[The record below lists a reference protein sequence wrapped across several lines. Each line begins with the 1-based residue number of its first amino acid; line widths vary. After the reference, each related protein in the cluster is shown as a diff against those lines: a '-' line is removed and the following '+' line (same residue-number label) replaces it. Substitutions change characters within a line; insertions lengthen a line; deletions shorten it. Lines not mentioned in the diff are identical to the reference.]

1 MNQLNSPQNN
11 KSFSSSDTQREIRI
25 NKLNQLK
32 SRGFDPFTPHSH
44 RDFTL
49 LQAKDLFDIKPE
61 IIGDTSKKIS
71 LVGRLKTKRTSGQ
84 IAFGQLEDESL
95 PNGFQ
100 CIFKSDSLIDGDTV
114 LHFDDFKNLVDEGDY
129 LQLTGYLDRSRSGEP
144 SLFVEQYHILT
155 KSLRPLPER
164 LDDIEQIYRQRY
176 MDMRLNPEVREMFRR
191 KSRFWSATRKFMV
204 DNAFTELQAPTME
217 ETTGG
222 AEASPFVTHHN
233 SLDED
238 YFLRISSELHLK
250 RYIVGGFEKV
260 FDIDKNFRN
269 EGIDD
274 EHLQEFTQ
282 MEFYW
287 AYASD
292 IELMDYC
299 EKLIKY
305 VIQETFG
312 TTMLQKDG
320 KDIDWSKPW
329 PRVPYYDFIEQYS
342 GIKLAEYETVEKL
355 QLLAKELGVHFEDYA
370 SKGRLIDQIYKKVAR
385 PKCIE
390 PIWLT
395 NIPVELSPLAKRD
408 PKNLSLTLRSHLLA
422 YGSELSNGFSELNDP
437 IDQLNRF
444 EEQQKYRDSGDDEAM
459 MIDYDYVQALEIGM
473 PPTAGFAYSERLFS
487 VLSQKP
493 IRETTA
499 FPLMKRKENSNSGK
513 SKKTMV
519 AHCVLLDTP
528 EVPNWSK
535 LNAAAHLS
543 ASFASREGK
552 KLIHIDSTK
561 TKDGEIIP
569 MNIQHAIMM
578 KTTGE
583 KLDLIK
589 LKQEAE
595 KLNLVVT
602 CFTEEMRESSND
614 EKVKAKQEVKS
625 INEIGFL
632 GILVF
637 GEKSKVENLTD
648 KFQLA
653 P

>member
-1 MNQLNSPQNN
+1 MSQAPNQTN
-11 KSFSSSDTQREIRI
+11 KSFSSAGTQREIRI
-25 NKLNQLK
+25 SKLDQFK
-32 SRGFDPFTPHSH
+32 SRGLDPFTPHSN
-44 RDFTL
+44 RDYSLYEVKNLFTT
-49 LQAKDLFDIKPE
+49 KPNLVGN
-61 IIGDTSKKIS
+61 IGNEVTIA
-71 LVGRLKTKRTSGQ
+71 GRLKTKRVSGK
-84 IAFGQLEDESL
+84 IAFGLLEDESL
-95 PNGFQ
+95 PAGFQ
-100 CIFKSDSLIDGDTV
+100 CIFKSDTLIEDDSV
-114 LHFDDFKNLVDEGDY
+114 LNFDDFKNLIDEGDF
-129 LQLTGYLDRSRSGEP
+129 LQLFGYLDLSRTGEP
-144 SLFVEQYHILT
+144 SLFVENYHILT
-155 KSLRPLPER
+155 KSLRPLPEK

-176 MDMRLNPEVREMFRR
+176 MDMRINPEVREMFRR
-191 KSRFWSATRKFMV
+191 KSRFWSSTRQFMV
-204 DNAFTELQAPTME
+204 DNSFTELQAPTME

-233 SLDED
+233 ALDED

-305 VIQETFG
+305 VIKETFG
-312 TTMLQKDG
+312 THILQKDG
-320 KDIDWSKPW
+320 QDIDWSKPW
-329 PRVPYYDFIEQYS
+329 PRVPYYEFIEQYS
-342 GIKLAEYETVEKL
+342 GIKLQEYDTVEKL
-355 QLLAKELGVHFEDYA
+355 QELATKLGVHYEDFA

-395 NIPVELSPLAKRD
+395 HIPVELSPLAKRD
-408 PKNLSLTLRSHLLA
+408 PKNPSLTLRSHLLA

-444 EEQQKYRDSGDDEAM
+444 EEQQKYRDGGDDEAM

-493 IRETTA
+493 IRECTA
-499 FPLMKRKENSNSGK
+499 FPLMKRKEVNTAGK

-552 KLIHIDSTK
+552 KLIHIDSSK
-561 TKDGEIIP
+561 TTDGVEIP

-578 KTTGE
+578 KTTDD
-583 KLDLIK
+583 K
-589 LKQEAE
+589 A
-595 KLNLVVT
+595 NLVELKKLAEDNGLVVA
-602 CFTEEMRESSND
+602 CFTEEMRGSSND

-625 INEIGFL
+625 LDEIGFL

-637 GEKSKVENLTD
+637 GEKSKVEELTN
-648 KFQLA
+648 KFELA
-653 P
+653 A

>member
-1 MNQLNSPQNN
+1 MSQQNQTPN
-11 KSFSSSDTQREIRI
+11 KSFSSVDTQREIRI
-25 NKLNQLK
+25 TKLDQLK
-32 SRGFDPFTPHSH
+32 ARGIDPFIPHSR
-44 RDFTL
+44 RDMTL
-49 LQAKDLFDIKPE
+49 LEVKNLFETESKLLA
-61 IIGDTSKKIS
+61 DTSQKTTIAGRVKS
-71 LVGRLKTKRTSGQ
+71 KRVGGQ
-84 IAFGQLEDESL
+84 IAFAQLEDESL
-95 PNGFQ
+95 PSGFQ
-100 CIFKSDSLIDGDTV
+100 VIFKADILVGERLELGFI
-114 LHFDDFKNLVDEGDY
+114 DFKQLIDEGDY
-129 LQLTGYLDRSRSGEP
+129 LQLSGYLDRSKSGEP
-144 SLFVEQYHILT
+144 SLFVESFNILT
-155 KSLRPLPER
+155 KSLRPLPEK
-164 LDDIEQIYRQRY
+164 LEDIEQIYRQRY
-176 MDMRLNPEVREMFRR
+176 LDMRLNPEVREMFRM
-191 KSRFWSATRKFMV
+191 KSRFWSSTRQFMV
-204 DNAFTELQAPTME
+204 ENNFTELQAPTME

-292 IELMDYC
+292 IELMNYC
-299 EKLIKY
+299 EKLMKHVIK
-305 VIQETFG
+305 ETFG
-312 TTMLQKDG
+312 TMILRKDD

-329 PRVPYYDFIEQYS
+329 PRVPYYEFIEQYS
-342 GIKLAEYETVEKL
+342 GIKLDEYETVEQL
-355 QLLAKELGVHFEDYA
+355 QTLAKELGVHFEYYA

-395 NIPVELSPLAKRD
+395 HIPVELSPLAKRD
-408 PKNLSLTLRSHLLA
+408 PKNPSLTLRSHLLA

-444 EEQQKYRDSGDDEAM
+444 VEQQQYRDGGDDEAM
-459 MIDYDYVQALEIGM
+459 MIDHDYVQALEIGM

-487 VLSQKP
+487 VLMQKP

-499 FPLMKRKENSNSGK
+499 FPLMKRKENNSTGK

-535 LNAAAHLS
+535 LNTAAHLS

-561 TKDGEIIP
+561 TTDGETIL
-569 MNIQHAIMM
+569 MNIQYAIIM
-578 KTTGE
+578 KST
-583 KLDLIK
+583 DDQIK
-589 LKQEAE
+589 LVELKKLAE
-595 KLNLVVT
+595 KAGLVVS
-602 CFTEEMRESSND
+602 CFTEEMQSSSND

-625 INEIGFL
+625 IDEIGFL

-637 GEKSKVENLTD
+637 GKKSKVEELTSGYNLA
-648 KFQLA
+648 Q
-653 P
+653 

>member
-1 MNQLNSPQNN
+1 MNPENQQTN
-11 KSFSSSDTQREIRI
+11 KSFSSVDTQRDIRI
-25 NKLNQLK
+25 GKLEQFK
-32 SRGFDPFTPHSH
+32 SRGLDPFTPHSH
-44 RDFTL
+44 RDHTL
-49 LQAKDLFDIKPE
+49 YEVKNSFIAKPE
-61 IIGDTSKKIS
+61 LVGNIENKITIA
-71 LVGRLKTKRTSGQ
+71 GRLKTKRVSGK
-84 IAFGQLEDESL
+84 IAFGLLEDESL
-95 PNGFQ
+95 PVGFQ
-100 CIFKSDSLIDGDTV
+100 CIFKSDTLIDGDTV
-114 LHFDDFKNLVDEGDY
+114 LHFDDFKNLIDEGDY
-129 LQLTGYLDRSRSGEP
+129 LQLTGYLDFSRSGEP
-144 SLFVEQYHILT
+144 SLFVENYHILT
-155 KSLRPLPER
+155 KSLRPLPEK

-191 KSRFWSATRKFMV
+191 KSRFWSSTRQFMV
-204 DNAFTELQAPTME
+204 DNSFTELQAPTME

-233 SLDED
+233 ALDED

-305 VIQETFG
+305 VINETFG
-312 TTMLQKDG
+312 SMILQKDA
-320 KDIDWSKPW
+320 KDIDWAKPW
-329 PRVPYYDFIEQYS
+329 PRIPYYEFIEQYS
-342 GIKLAEYETVEKL
+342 GIKLQEYDTVEKL
-355 QLLAKELGVHFEDYA
+355 QELATKLGVHFEDFA

-395 NIPVELSPLAKRD
+395 HIPVELSPLAKRD
-408 PKNLSLTLRSHLLA
+408 PKNPSLTLRSHLLA

-444 EEQQKYRDSGDDEAM
+444 VEQQQYRDGGDDEAM
-459 MIDYDYVQALEIGM
+459 MIDYDYVHALEIGM

-499 FPLMKRKENSNSGK
+499 FPLMKRKEVAVAGK

-552 KLIHIDSTK
+552 KLIHIDSAK
-561 TKDGEIIP
+561 TTDGETIP
-569 MNIQHAIMM
+569 MNIQHAIVM
-578 KTTGE
+578 KSTDT
-583 KLDLIK
+583 KSNLIA
-589 LKQEAE
+589 LKKAAD
-595 KLNLVVT
+595 NLGLIVT
-602 CFTEEMRESSND
+602 CFTEEMRSSSSD
-614 EKVKAKQEVKS
+614 DKVRAKQEVKS
-625 INEIGFL
+625 IDEIGFL

-637 GEKSKVENLTD
+637 GEKSKVESITN

-653 P
+653 A

>member
-1 MNQLNSPQNN
+1 MSQEHQSTN
-11 KSFSSSDTQREIRI
+11 KSFSSVDTQRDIRVE
-25 NKLNQLK
+25 KMDQLK
-32 SRGFDPFTPHSH
+32 ARGIDPFTPASH

-49 LQAKDLFDIKPE
+49 IEAKNIFDISPE
-61 IIGDTSKKIS
+61 SIGENTKVVT
-71 LVGRLKTKRTSGQ
+71 LAGRLKTKRVSGK

-95 PNGFQ
+95 PSGFQ
-100 CIFKSDSLIDGDTV
+100 CVFKSDELDSNDKTLG
-114 LHFDDFKNLVDEGDY
+114 FDDFKQLIDEGDF
-129 LQLTGYLDRSRSGEP
+129 LQVTGYLDRSRTGEP
-144 SLFVEQYHILT
+144 SLFVQQFTILT
-155 KSLRPLPER
+155 KSLRPLPEK

-176 MDMRLNPEVREMFRR
+176 LDMRLRSEVREMFRM
-191 KSRFWSATRKFMV
+191 KSRFWSATRQFMV
-204 DNAFTELQAPTME
+204 DHGFTELQAPTME

-233 SLDED
+233 TLDED

-282 MEFYW
+282 VEFYW

-299 EKLIKY
+299 EKMIKY
-305 VIQETFG
+305 VIQATFG
-312 TTMLQKDG
+312 TMVLQKYG
-320 KDIDWSKPW
+320 KDIDWAKPW
-329 PRVPYYDFIEQYS
+329 PRIPYYDFIEQYS
-342 GIKLAEYETVEKL
+342 GIKLQDYDTVEKL
-355 QLLAKELGVHFEDYA
+355 QKLATELGVHYEDFA
-370 SKGRLIDQIYKKVAR
+370 SKGRLIDQIYKKIAR

-395 NIPVELSPLAKRD
+395 HIPVELSPLAKRD
-408 PKNLSLTLRSHLLA
+408 PQNPSLTLRSHLLA

-437 IDQLNRF
+437 IDQLARF
-444 EEQQKYRDSGDDEAM
+444 EEQQGYREGGDDEAM
-459 MIDYDYVQALEIGM
+459 MIDHDYVQALEIGM

-487 VLSQKP
+487 VLMQKP

-499 FPLMKRKENSNSGK
+499 FPLMKRKEKSVAGK

-519 AHCVLLDTP
+519 AHCVLLDTD

-543 ASFASREGK
+543 ASFASRQGK
-552 KLIHIDSTK
+552 SLIHIDNTK
-561 TKDGEIIP
+561 TVDGVEIP
-569 MNIQHAIMM
+569 MNIQHAIIM
-578 KTTGE
+578 KATGSRNS
-583 KLDLIK
+583 LIDLK
-589 LKQEAE
+589 AQSENTGLM
-595 KLNLVVT
+595 VT

-614 EKVKAKQEVKS
+614 EKVKAKQEARLNS
-625 INEIGFL
+625 EIGYL

-637 GEKSKVENLTD
+637 GEKSKVEELT
-648 KFQLA
+648 KGFELA
-653 P
+653 K

>member
-1 MNQLNSPQNN
+1 MSQNNQSTN
-11 KSFSSSDTQREIRI
+11 KSFSSVDTQRELRI
-25 NKLNQLK
+25 NKLEQFK
-32 SRGFDPFTPHSH
+32 SRGLDPFTPNSH
-44 RDFTL
+44 RDYIL
-49 LQAKDLFDIKPE
+49 YEVKNLFITKPE
-61 IIGDTSKKIS
+61 IIGNTKNKATIA
-71 LVGRLKTKRTSGQ
+71 GRLKTKRVSGK
-84 IAFGQLEDESL
+84 IAFGLLEDESL
-95 PNGFQ
+95 PGGFQ
-100 CIFKSDSLIDGDTV
+100 CIFKSDTLIDGDML
-114 LHFDDFKNLVDEGDY
+114 LHFDDFKNLIDEGDY
-129 LQLTGYLDRSRSGEP
+129 LQLTGYLDISRSGEP
-144 SLFVEQYHILT
+144 SLFVENYIILT
-155 KSLRPLPER
+155 KSLRPLPEK

-176 MDMRLNPEVREMFRR
+176 MDMRINPEVREMFRR
-191 KSRFWSATRKFMV
+191 KSRFWSATRQFMV

-233 SLDED
+233 ALDED

-299 EKLIKY
+299 EKLIKH

-312 TTMLQKDG
+312 TMTLQKDG
-320 KDIDWSKPW
+320 RDIDWSKPW
-329 PRVPYYDFIEQYS
+329 PRIPYYEFIEQYS
-342 GIKLAEYETVEKL
+342 GIKLQDYDTIEKL
-355 QLLAKELGVHFEDYA
+355 QELAGKLDVHFEDFA

-395 NIPVELSPLAKRD
+395 HIPVELSPLAKRD
-408 PKNLSLTLRSHLLA
+408 PKNPSLTLRSHLLA

-499 FPLMKRKENSNSGK
+499 FPLMKRKEANSADK

-561 TKDGEIIP
+561 TTDGETIP
-569 MNIQHAIMM
+569 MNIQHAIVM
-578 KTTGE
+578 KVTDDSTN
-583 KLDLIK
+583 LIA
-589 LKQEAE
+589 LKRTAE
-595 KLNLVVT
+595 LQGYTVT
-602 CFTEEMRESSND
+602 CFTQTMRESSND
-614 EKVKAKQEVKS
+614 EKVKSNHEVKS
-625 INEIGFL
+625 VSEIGFL
-632 GILVF
+632 GVLVF
-637 GEKSKVENLTD
+637 GEKSKVEELTKD
-648 KFQLA
+648 YKLA
-653 P
+653 I

>member
-1 MNQLNSPQNN
+1 MSQQNQTPN
-11 KSFSSSDTQREIRI
+11 KSFSSVDTQKEIRI
-25 NKLNQLK
+25 AKLDQLK
-32 SRGFDPFTPHSH
+32 ARGIDPFTPHSH
-44 RDFTL
+44 RDMTL
-49 LQAKDLFDIKPE
+49 LEVKNLFEAESKLLA
-61 IIGDTSKKIS
+61 DTTQKTTIA
-71 LVGRLKTKRTSGQ
+71 GRVKTKRVSGQ
-84 IAFGQLEDESL
+84 IAFAQLEDESL
-95 PNGFQ
+95 PSGFQ
-100 CIFKSDSLIDGDTV
+100 VIFKADV
-114 LHFDDFKNLVDEGDY
+114 LVDVGVNLSFVDFKQLIDEGDY
-129 LQLTGYLDRSRSGEP
+129 LQLSGYLDRSKSGEP
-144 SLFVEQYHILT
+144 SLFVESFSILT
-155 KSLRPLPER
+155 KSLRPLPEK
-164 LDDIEQIYRQRY
+164 LEDIEQIYRQRY
-176 MDMRLNPEVREMFRR
+176 LDMRLNPEVREMFRM
-191 KSRFWSATRKFMV
+191 KSRFWSATRQFMV
-204 DNAFTELQAPTME
+204 ENNFTELQAPTME

-233 SLDED
+233 ALDED

-299 EKLIKY
+299 EKLMKY
-305 VIQETFG
+305 VIKETFG
-312 TTMLQKDG
+312 TMILRKDD
-320 KDIDWSKPW
+320 KDIDWAKPW
-329 PRVPYYDFIEQYS
+329 PRVPYYEFIEQYS
-342 GIKLAEYETVEKL
+342 GIKLDQYETVEQL
-355 QLLAKELGVHFEDYA
+355 QTLAKELGVHFEDYA

-395 NIPVELSPLAKRD
+395 HIPVELSPLAKRD
-408 PKNLSLTLRSHLLA
+408 PKNPGLTLRSHLLA

-444 EEQQKYRDSGDDEAM
+444 VEQQQYRDGGDDEAM
-459 MIDYDYVQALEIGM
+459 MIDHDYVQALEIGM

-487 VLSQKP
+487 VLIQKP

-499 FPLMKRKENSNSGK
+499 FPLMKRKETNGASK

-528 EVPNWSK
+528 DVPNWSK

-561 TKDGEIIP
+561 TTDGESIP

-578 KTTGE
+578 KTTE
-583 KLDLIK
+583 DRTKLVELKK
-589 LKQEAE
+589 LAE
-595 KLNLVVT
+595 NAGLVVS
-602 CFTEEMRESSND
+602 CFTEEMRGSSND

-637 GEKSKVENLTD
+637 GEKSRVEGLTANYD
-648 KFQLA
+648 LA
-653 P
+653 K